1 MFTSI
6 ITRGC
11 NLLGQNNA
19 VSALVRELVPFNVP
33 AAEIEPSQTI
43 WLPLWRACTA
53 YFWWGSL
60 LLLAVCFGLVTS
72 GSTDAER
79 LSDAL
84 GSAGFWLIVVP
95 CVSFAAIGLFYA
107 PEISG
112 PVLAVNLLLLG
123 FVAWKL
129 IKRALTICT
138 VGLLWSWLDE
148 RRRR

>member
-1 MFTSI
+1 MFTST

-33 AAEIEPSQTI
+33 AAEIETSQTI

-53 YFWWGSL
+53 HFWFGSL
-60 LLLAVCFGLVTS
+60 LLLVVCFGLVTS
-72 GSTDAER
+72 GSADAER

-95 CVSFAAIGLFYA
+95 CLSFAAIGLICD

-112 PVLAVNLLLLG
+112 PVLAVNLLLFCLI
-123 FVAWKL
+123 AWKL
-129 IKRALTICT
+129 IKSLTLTTWHNC
-138 VGLLWSWLDE
+138 
-148 RRRR
+148 